1 MTTVACGP
9 SSRSSRRAR
18 VRGASRTSGH
28 ELPDRVRGQGGLRQ
42 ETGRGSRLDEVG
54 ELFLC
59 VSRDQNEAARGAAG
73 FVDEKPREST
83 TAAAAEVDVNERD
96 VRAQLGH
103 LPNCFL
109 GRCGNSDD
117 GHAVLLEQGAG
128 CLAEARAV
136 VDDQAAQPH
145 TPQDGRPVSERALQ
159 LAAILTAPAAPRGA
173 PSDAGASQHP
183 GKSCSPVGRG
193 QPGMPAGGRLD
204 ELARREP
211 PKLET
216 VRVPM
221 PAGACSSRAAK
232 GFTCRAVKGSLD
244 PAARGVRV
252 RRSPD
257 EPGASETSVP
267 CACCQ
272 RPGTT
277 WRPG

>member
-9 SSRSSRRAR
+9 SLRSSRRAR

-28 ELPDRVRGQGGLRQ
+28 EPPDRVRGQGGLRQ

-54 ELFLC
+54 ELFLG

-83 TAAAAEVDVNERD
+83 TAVSAEVDVNERD

-103 LPNCFL
+103 PPNCFL

-117 GHAVLLEQGAG
+117 GHAVLLEHGAG

-159 LAAILTAPAAPRGA
+159 LAAILTARQHQEGCGPTADRPRTVLQTGA
-173 PSDAGASQHP
+173 GEQAGA
-183 GKSCSPVGRG
+183 RW
-193 QPGMPAGGRLD
+193 LD
-204 ELARREP
+204 AEDAATRQVLAWAM
-211 PKLET
+211 KH
-216 VRVPM
+216 
-221 PAGACSSRAAK
+221 
-232 GFTCRAVKGSLD
+232 D
-244 PAARGVRV
+244 PAAALRMAVALA
-252 RRSPD
+252 P
-257 EPGASETSVP
+257 
-267 CACCQ
+267 
-272 RPGTT
+272 
-277 WRPG
+277 